1 MSERETVV
9 KRSRLLPKSQLLDHI
24 LISLSIRPS
33 QVVEKSPPLTHELK
47 KASSGVVILLVSLE
61 MFREVIDAI
70 AQNGNLHFRGTCVLV
85 MQLETINDLLFS
97 LWVENHFCYLL
108 V

>member
-1 MSERETVV
+1 MREIRL
-9 KRSRLLPKSQLLDHI
+9 KRSRLLPKPKFLDDI
-24 LISLSIRPS
+24 LISLNIRPS
-33 QVVEKSPPLTHELK
+33 QVVEQSSPLTDELE

-61 MFREVIDAI
+61 MFREVIDSI
-70 AQNGNLHFRGTCVLV
+70 AQNGNLHFRGTRVLI
-85 MQLETINDLLFS
+85 MQLETIDDLLLS

>member
-1 MSERETVV
+1 MRELRL
-9 KRSRLLPKSQLLDHI
+9 KRSRLLSKPQFLDDI
-24 LISLSIRPS
+24 LVSLNVHPS
-33 QVVEKSPPLTHELK
+33 KVVEQSPPLPDELEK
-47 KASSGVVILLVSLE
+47 PSSGVVILLVSLE

-70 AQNGNLHFRGTCVLV
+70 AQNGNLHFRGTRIFL

-97 LWVENHFCYLL
+97 LWVENHFCCLL

>member
-1 MSERETVV
+1 VRGIGL
-9 KRSRLLPKSQLLDHI
+9 KRSRLLPKPQFLDNI
-24 LISLSIRPS
+24 LISKGIRSS
-33 QVVEKSPPLTHELK
+33 QVVEQSSPLTDELK

-70 AQNGNLHFRGTCVLV
+70 AQDGNLHFRGTRVLV
-85 MQLETINDLLFS
+85 MQLETIDDLLLS